1 MIAHSGTLL
10 LEGEGYILATFFAL
24 LIPIYMVGSSDPLHK
39 AAVAEYG
46 ELEPEAPAEQ
56 ASTAWSRFKHAVVL
70 NLKAN
75 VLVAIVL
82 AFAACYEAFE
92 VITMAGL

>member
-1 MIAHSGTLL
+1 MAS
-10 LEGEGYILATFFAL
+10 E
-24 LIPIYMVGSSDPLHK
+24 
-39 AAVAEYG
+39 
-46 ELEPEAPAEQ
+46 EQ

-82 AFAACYEAFE
+82 IVAACYEAFE